1 MFTWVGP
8 HLQQF
13 IRRVACDRAKGEKRC
28 GKMSLTSLAVV
39 SALESVGIK
48 KTWVDCS
55 SLIQMLNLDTSFVK
69 GDYIYQVQRLEFKQV
84 KKIYHYFDGENKA
97 RQTGTAFFL
106 HFRLLKETPRLLPMD

>member
-1 MFTWVGP
+1 MKIYDLRINRPKQGDQFFKKLHLGKYSNDMCISLKKRGPSKTRWLRALGP

-13 IRRVACDRAKGEKRC
+13 ICRVACDRAKGEKRC

-55 SLIQMLNLDTSFVK
+55 SLIQLRHIFC
-69 GDYIYQVQRLEFKQV
+69 
-84 KKIYHYFDGENKA
+84 
-97 RQTGTAFFL
+97 
-106 HFRLLKETPRLLPMD
+106 